1 MDLLH
6 GYLAWSDVRVCVDM
20 KMANKAMNR
29 EQHPSPTVNDLMHM
43 HPQCS
48 HGILETGPTLR
59 ISPIIPG
66 TWEQIHNH
74 IWKSWEGTPDWILV
88 PIWWDISEHHQW
100 VNLWHSRSNEHQWW
114 CHHVHKNPRW
124 SWQSHTSGVPEVFRW
139 ISQSVSS
146 ISTHWNSSDLC
157 FQTKESL
164 LTQRR
169 SKQSA
174 MPVHQRL
181 PVVSVVFQE

>member
-1 MDLLH
+1 
-6 GYLAWSDVRVCVDM
+6 
-20 KMANKAMNR
+20 MANKAMNQ

-59 ISPIIPG
+59 ISPIVPG

-74 IWKSWEGTPDWILV
+74 IWKAWEGTPDWILV
-88 PIWWDISEHHQW
+88 PIQWDISEHNQW
-100 VNLWHSRSNEHQWW
+100 ANSWHSRSNEHQRW
-114 CHHVHKNPRW
+114 CHHVRKIMTKPCKGCSR
-124 SWQSHTSGVPEVFRW
+124 SFQMSAW
-139 ISQSVSS
+139 IGQSVSS

-164 LTQRR
+164 LTLRR
-169 SKQSA
+169 SKQST
-174 MPVHQRL
+174 MPVHQRP
-181 PVVSVVFQE
+181 PVVSVVF